1 MNQQVDDVRTRI
13 LTEAIRL
20 FAARGVAGTSIQS
33 IAAAAGITR
42 PTLVYHFG
50 SKAGLRTAVLRTVV
64 DHWRAEL
71 PRLLADAA
79 SQGGPRLDALVSAV
93 SNFFRRDPALAR
105 LIVREMLDHPDELGI
120 MLREE
125 LLPWTRLLAE
135 AIRVGQASGSLRS
148 DADPEAFTTLII
160 SSALAVVAL
169 GAHAGSLVS
178 PAPSVDA
185 QQAELLRVARVALLA
200 PRKTSPEEG

>member
-1 MNQQVDDVRTRI
+1 MNQSVDDVRSRI
-13 LTEAIRL
+13 LQEAVRL

-50 SKAGLRTAVLRTVV
+50 SKAGLRTAVLRSVV
-64 DHWRAEL
+64 DHWRREL

-79 SQGGPRLDALVSAV
+79 SRGGPRLDALLAALFD
-93 SNFFRRDPALAR
+93 FFHKDPHLAR
-105 LIVREMLDHPDELGI
+105 LIVREMLDQPDELGV

-125 LLPWTRLLAE
+125 LLPWTRLIAD
-135 AIRVGQASGSLRS
+135 AIRFGQESGTLRS
-148 DADPEAFTTLII
+148 GVHPESFTTLMI
-160 SSALAVVAL
+160 SSALAVVTL

-178 PAPSVDA
+178 PAPSVDE

-200 PRKTSPEEG
+200 PRSPAPEEG